1 MKHFFLGVGMYSI
14 GPNASDWS
22 NEVSP
27 EKRPLDTATGGHHDP
42 KQYDFGELVGVKA
55 CLERTGMDSMVNKE
69 RYSPHSYTGNRH

>member
-1 MKHFFLGVGMYSI
+1 MYSI

-55 CLERTGMDSMVNKE
+55 SLPEQEGIQW
-69 RYSPHSYTGNRH
+69 

>member
-1 MKHFFLGVGMYSI
+1 MYSI

-27 EKRPLDTATGGHHDP
+27 EKWPLDTASGGHQDP

-55 CLERTGMDSMVNKE
+55 CLERMGRDSMVNKE
-69 RYSPHSYTGNRH
+69 RYSPNSYIGNRH